1 MEIQKNED
9 QPNDNKNN
17 SNNNIEELNRNNI
30 DENEQR
36 KENNENNINSIEKS
50 NKNKDINIII
60 NINKVEQPND
70 NTINNNKNI
79 NKNNNISEI
88 KVEKEITINKD
99 ENIDNNENKKEN
111 ENQETKLDM
120 IIKSLKEKD
129 DIIKSLQNNIINLS
143 TQIKEIKESNEQMKQ
158 DYEKQINDL
167 KEVMAK
173 KEDIKYFVKK
183 RELQFVSENL
193 DALSDK
199 YNNFERVIESKMG
212 FMESNMTKIFEKGEE
227 LKKLEENKI
236 IINNENKINNI
247 DKNNVKSNNDGNIKD
262 KNIEKK
268 GSAKQKLL
276 KDQFNMKIYKNFN
289 KILNE
294 IFSDKNLKNEEIDNK
309 SFEKFIRESKDLIQE
324 KESPIEFC
332 TEYINELKEKTVPEL
347 INNLEQ
353 KKIKLLQNLN
363 DINDKISPKL
373 NIINI
378 DVKDFNIEEFRK
390 EYGFTEEKFPDDV
403 LKKTYLTCKGDLG
416 ALLLRLTKY

>member
-88 KVEKEITINKD
+88 KVEKEITINKE
-99 ENIDNNENKKEN
+99 ENINNNENKKEN
-111 ENQETKLDM
+111 ENQESKLDM

-129 DIIKSLQNNIINLS
+129 EIIKSLQNSINNLS
-143 TQIKEIKESNEQMKQ
+143 SQIKEIKESNEQMKQ
-158 DYEKQINDL
+158 NYEKQINEL
-167 KEVMAK
+167 KEG
-173 KEDIKYFVKK
+173 IKYCMKK
-183 RELQFVSENL
+183 RELEYIGGNL
-193 DALSDK
+193 DVLNDK

-247 DKNNVKSNNDGNIKD
+247 DKNNVKNNNDGNIKD

-268 GSAKQKLL
+268 GSAKQKSL

-309 SFEKFIRESKDLIQE
+309 SFEKFVKESKDLIQK

-332 TEYINELKEKTVPEL
+332 TEYINEIKQKIPPEL
-347 INNLEQ
+347 IINVEK
-353 KKIKLLQNLN
+353 KKIKLYQKLN
-363 DINDKISPKL
+363 EINDKIPLKM
-373 NIINI
+373 NIKNI
-378 DVKDFNIEEFRK
+378 DVNDFNIDEFRK
-390 EYGFTEEKFPDDV
+390 EFQLSEEEFPDEV
-403 LKKTYLTCKGDLG
+403 IKKAYITCKGDFNKM
-416 ALLLRLTKY
+416 LLKLIK

>member
-1 MEIQKNED
+1 M
-9 QPNDNKNN
+9 
-17 SNNNIEELNRNNI
+17 
-30 DENEQR
+30 
-36 KENNENNINSIEKS
+36 
-50 NKNKDINIII
+50 
-60 NINKVEQPND
+60 
-70 NTINNNKNI
+70 
-79 NKNNNISEI
+79 
-88 KVEKEITINKD
+88 NKD

-111 ENQETKLDM
+111 ENQESKLDM
-120 IIKSLKEKD
+120 IIKALKEKD
-129 DIIKSLQNNIINLS
+129 DLIKSLQNSINNLS

-227 LKKLEENKI
+227 FKKLEENKI
-236 IINNENKINNI
+236 IINNENKINNN
-247 DKNNVKSNNDGNIKD
+247 DKNNLDNNNDKNMKD
-262 KNIEKK
+262 KKIERK
-268 GSAKQKLL
+268 GTAKQKLL
-276 KDQFNMKIYKNFN
+276 KDQFNMKIYKNLN
-289 KILNE
+289 KILDK
-294 IFSDKNLKNEEIDNK
+294 IFSNKNLKNEEIDNK
-309 SFEKFIRESKDLIQE
+309 IFEKFVKESKDLIQK

-373 NIINI
+373 N
-378 DVKDFNIEEFRK
+378 
-390 EYGFTEEKFPDDV
+390 
-403 LKKTYLTCKGDLG
+403 
-416 ALLLRLTKY
+416 

>member
-88 KVEKEITINKD
+88 KVEKEITINKE
-99 ENIDNNENKKEN
+99 ENINNNENKKEN
-111 ENQETKLDM
+111 ENQESKLDM

-129 DIIKSLQNNIINLS
+129 EIIKSLQNSINNLS
-143 TQIKEIKESNEQMKQ
+143 SQIKEIKESNEQMKQ
-158 DYEKQINDL
+158 NYEKQINEL
-167 KEVMAK
+167 KEG
-173 KEDIKYFVKK
+173 IKYCMKK
-183 RELQFVSENL
+183 RELEYIGGNL
-193 DALSDK
+193 DVLNDK

-227 LKKLEENKI
+227 FKKLEENKI
-236 IINNENKINNI
+236 IINNENKINNN
-247 DKNNVKSNNDGNIKD
+247 DKNNLDNNNDGNIKD

-268 GSAKQKLL
+268 GSAKQKSL

-294 IFSDKNLKNEEIDNK
+294 IFSDKSLKNEEIDNK
-309 SFEKFIRESKDLIQE
+309 SFEKFVKESKDLIQK

-332 TEYINELKEKTVPEL
+332 TEYINELKEKTDPEL